1 MPPMKETAAPPPIL
15 PPSGDGAD
23 SFASAPASPPSSSLG
38 AATPL
43 LGIIIATAV
52 LYFAKD
58 VLMPLAM
65 AGVLSVIFSPIAT
78 RLERFIGRFASSAL
92 VVATAVIAIA
102 ILAYFLAV
110 QLTAVAV
117 NVTDHSENI
126 AAKINALKGSTPDW
140 LASIEFGV
148 SNVERRL
155 QWAKPGPKHPQTV
168 VQAPA
173 ESSAARQILKPVLPL
188 LSGLA
193 QTLLVIVLF
202 FFLLYGRED
211 VRDRLVRLTARIR
224 VTLAA
229 EAIATAGSTVS
240 QYLLLFSLVNF
251 GYGVSIAIVMWLL
264 GLPNPAFWGALAFL
278 LRFIPYVGAL
288 TSAVLPTLVAFA
300 VFPAWAKCFEVF
312 AAFVILDQVASQFVE
327 PFLIG
332 RGIGLSPLALLVS
345 AMFWAWLW
353 GLPGLL
359 LATPLTSCLKV
370 AGDYIPALNFLTVLL
385 GADQKLEDYHDYYRK
400 LLEIDRDGAH
410 ALAVEY
416 CDKNGLEPT
425 LSDVILPALALMGQ
439 ERIDDHISPENQ
451 KFIVD
456 TTEELVGELGS
467 RFNRPLLIPP
477 LRLAGVCA
485 PGEVHTL
492 GLKILLELL
501 RQDGVAATFLGDGKT
516 SAEIEEFAKRFFP
529 NIICI
534 SCTCTECIPAML
546 DLVRAIKTALPNQII
561 LAGGDAANAHIA
573 ELLDAGCFEVSAT
586 REQARRTVRR
596 YALQRAR
603 SRVGAPSKG
612 LPGFTLKPAAPDVP
626 NSNPT
631 EQVAVAILPKAN
643 E

>member
-1 MPPMKETAAPPPIL
+1 MDETAASPL
-15 PPSGDGAD
+15 PPQSSEVGED
-23 SFASAPASPPSSSLG
+23 SSTAPASSSSSG
-38 AATPL
+38 AAAPL

-58 VLMPLAM
+58 ILMPLAM

-102 ILAYFLAV
+102 VLAYFLAV

-117 NVTDHSENI
+117 NVTEHSENI
-126 AAKINALKGSTPDW
+126 AAKINALQGSTPDW
-140 LASIEFGV
+140 LASIEYGV
-148 SNVERRL
+148 NNVERRL
-155 QWAKPGPKHPQTV
+155 QQAKPVRKKTQTV

-173 ESSAARQILKPVLPL
+173 ESSAAEQILKPMLPL

-193 QTLLVIVLF
+193 QILLVIVLF

-240 QYLLLFSLVNF
+240 QYLLLFSMVNF

-264 GLPNPAFWGALAFL
+264 GLPNPVFWGALAFL

-300 VFPAWAKCFEVF
+300 LFPAWSKCFEVF
-312 AAFVILDQVASQFVE
+312 AAFVILDQVASEFVE

-370 AGDYIPALNFLTVLL
+370 AGDYIPALSFLTVLL
-385 GADQKLEDYHDYYRK
+385 GADRRLEDYHDYYRK
-400 LLEIDRDGAH
+400 LLEIDRDGAR
-410 ALAVEY
+410 ALVVEY
-416 CDKNGLEPT
+416 CDENGLEPT
-425 LSDVILPALALMGQ
+425 LNNVILPALALMGQ
-439 ERIDDHISPENQ
+439 ERADDHISPENQ

-456 TTEELVGELGS
+456 TTEGLVGELGS

-477 LRLAGVCA
+477 VRLVGVCA

-501 RQDGVAATFLGDGKT
+501 RQDGVAATFLGDSKT
-516 SAEIEEFAKRFFP
+516 TEEIEEFAKRFFP

-534 SCTCTECIPAML
+534 SCTCTEGIPAMI

-573 ELLDAGCFEVSAT
+573 ELLEAGCFEVSAT

-603 SRVGAPSKG
+603 SRVGAPARG
-612 LPGFTLKPAAPDVP
+612 LPGFTLKPTSPDEP
-626 NSNPT
+626 ESGAK
-631 EQVAVAILPKAN
+631 EQVAVAIVPETN
-643 E
+643 ESRGL

>member
-1 MPPMKETAAPPPIL
+1 MDETTPPL
-15 PPSGDGAD
+15 PPQLGEAGD
-23 SFASAPASPPSSSLG
+23 SFSSSSSASSSG

-58 VLMPLAM
+58 ILMPLAM

-92 VVATAVIAIA
+92 VVATAIIAIA
-102 ILAYFLAV
+102 VLAYFLAV

-126 AAKINALKGSTPDW
+126 AAKINSLQGATPDW
-140 LASIEFGV
+140 LASVEYGV

-155 QWAKPGPKHPQTV
+155 QQAKPVHKKPQTV

-173 ESSAARQILKPVLPL
+173 ESSTAEQVLKPILPL

-193 QTLLVIVLF
+193 QILLVIVLF

-251 GYGVSIAIVMWLL
+251 GYGLSIAIVMWLL

-288 TSAVLPTLVAFA
+288 TSAVLPTVVAFA
-300 VFPAWAKCFEVF
+300 LFPGWSKCFEVF
-312 AAFVILDQVASQFVE
+312 AAFVILDQVASEFVE

-370 AGDYIPALNFLTVLL
+370 AGDYIPALSFLTVLL
-385 GADQKLEDYHDYYRK
+385 GADGKLEDYHDYYRK
-400 LLEIDRDGAH
+400 LLEIDRDGAR
-410 ALAVEY
+410 ALVVGY
-416 CDKNGLEPT
+416 CDENGLEPT
-425 LSDVILPALALMGQ
+425 LNEVILPALALMDQ
-439 ERIDDHISPENQ
+439 ERTDDHISPANK

-456 TTEELVGELGS
+456 TTEELVEELGS

-477 LRLAGVCA
+477 LRLVGVCP
-485 PGEVHTL
+485 PGEVHTPD
-492 GLKILLELL
+492 LKILLELL
-501 RQDGVAATFLGDGKT
+501 RQDGVAATFLGDSK
-516 SAEIEEFAKRFFP
+516 SAAEIEEFAKRYFP
-529 NIICI
+529 NIICLSCMSSESI
-534 SCTCTECIPAML
+534 SATL
-546 DLVRAIKTALPNQII
+546 DLIRSIKSVLPNQII
-561 LAGGDAANAHIA
+561 LAIGEAANTHIA
-573 ELLDAGCFEVSAT
+573 ELLAAGCFEVSAT

-603 SRVGAPSKG
+603 SRVGVPSKG
-612 LPGFTLKPAAPDVP
+612 LPGFTLKPA
-626 NSNPT
+626 PT
-631 EQVAVAILPKAN
+631 ESASGTDEQVAAVVLPKAS

>member
-1 MPPMKETAAPPPIL
+1 
-15 PPSGDGAD
+15 
-23 SFASAPASPPSSSLG
+23 
-38 AATPL
+38 
-43 LGIIIATAV
+43 
-52 LYFAKD
+52 
-58 VLMPLAM
+58 MPLAM
-65 AGVLSVIFSPIAT
+65 AGVLSVIFSPVAT

-102 ILAYFLAV
+102 VLAYFLAV

-117 NVTDHSENI
+117 NVTEHSENI
-126 AAKINALKGSTPDW
+126 AAKINALQGSTPDW
-140 LASIEFGV
+140 LASIEYGV
-148 SNVERRL
+148 NNVERRL
-155 QWAKPGPKHPQTV
+155 QQAKPVRKKAQTV

-173 ESSAARQILKPVLPL
+173 ESSAAEQILKPMLPL

-193 QTLLVIVLF
+193 QILLVIVLF

-240 QYLLLFSLVNF
+240 QYLLLFSMVNF
-251 GYGVSIAIVMWLL
+251 GYGVSIAIVMWVL
-264 GLPNPAFWGALAFL
+264 GLPNPVFWGAMAFL

-288 TSAVLPTLVAFA
+288 TSAVLPSLVAFA
-300 VFPAWAKCFEVF
+300 VFPSWAKCFEVF
-312 AAFVILDQVASQFVE
+312 AAFVILDQVASEFVE

-370 AGDYIPALNFLTVLL
+370 AGDYIPALSFLTVLL
-385 GADQKLEDYHDYYRK
+385 GADRRLEDYHDYYRK
-400 LLEIDRDGAH
+400 LLEIDRDGAR
-410 ALAVEY
+410 ALVVEY
-416 CDKNGLEPT
+416 CDENGLEPT
-425 LSDVILPALALMGQ
+425 LNNVILPALALMGQ
-439 ERIDDHISPENQ
+439 ERADDHISPENQ

-456 TTEELVGELGS
+456 TTEGLVGELGG

-477 LRLAGVCA
+477 VRLVGVCA

-501 RQDGVAATFLGDGKT
+501 RQDGVAATFLGDSKT
-516 SAEIEEFAKRFFP
+516 AEEIEEFAKRFFP

-534 SCTCTECIPAML
+534 SCTCTESIPAMI
-546 DLVRAIKTALPNQII
+546 DLVGAIKTALPNQII

-573 ELLDAGCFEVSAT
+573 ELLKAGCFEVSAT

-603 SRVGAPSKG
+603 SRVGAPARG
-612 LPGFTLKPAAPDVP
+612 LPGFTLKPTSPEEPESGAKEP
-626 NSNPT
+626 
-631 EQVAVAILPKAN
+631 VAVAIGPETN
-643 E
+643 ESRGL

>member
-1 MPPMKETAAPPPIL
+1 MDETAASPL
-15 PPSGDGAD
+15 PPQSSEVGED
-23 SFASAPASPPSSSLG
+23 SSTAPASSSSSG
-38 AATPL
+38 AAAPL

-58 VLMPLAM
+58 ILMPLAM

-102 ILAYFLAV
+102 VLAYFLAV

-117 NVTDHSENI
+117 NVTEHSENI
-126 AAKINALKGSTPDW
+126 AAKINALQGSTPDW
-140 LASIEFGV
+140 LASIEYGV
-148 SNVERRL
+148 NNVERRL
-155 QWAKPGPKHPQTV
+155 QQAKPVHKKTQTV

-173 ESSAARQILKPVLPL
+173 ESSAAEQILKPMLPL

-193 QTLLVIVLF
+193 QILLVIVLF

-240 QYLLLFSLVNF
+240 QYLLLFSMVNF

-264 GLPNPAFWGALAFL
+264 GLPNPVFWGALAFL

-300 VFPAWAKCFEVF
+300 LFPAWSKCFEVF
-312 AAFVILDQVASQFVE
+312 AAFVILDQVASEFVE

-370 AGDYIPALNFLTVLL
+370 AGDYIPALSFLTVLL
-385 GADQKLEDYHDYYRK
+385 GADRRLEDYHDYYRK
-400 LLEIDRDGAH
+400 LLEIDRDGAR
-410 ALAVEY
+410 ALVVEY
-416 CDKNGLEPT
+416 CDENGLEPT
-425 LSDVILPALALMGQ
+425 LNNVILPALALMGQ
-439 ERIDDHISPENQ
+439 ERADDHISPENQ

-456 TTEELVGELGS
+456 TTEGLVGELGS

-477 LRLAGVCA
+477 VRLVGVCA

-501 RQDGVAATFLGDGKT
+501 RQDGVAATFLGDSKT
-516 SAEIEEFAKRFFP
+516 TEEIEEFAKRFFP

-534 SCTCTECIPAML
+534 SCTCTEGIPPMI

-573 ELLDAGCFEVSAT
+573 ELLEAGCFEVSAT

-603 SRVGAPSKG
+603 SRVGAPARG
-612 LPGFTLKPAAPDVP
+612 LPGFTLKPTSPDEP
-626 NSNPT
+626 ESGAK
-631 EQVAVAILPKAN
+631 EQVAVAIVPETN
-643 E
+643 ESRGL

>member
-1 MPPMKETAAPPPIL
+1 MEEPSPSPPAQSSEP
-15 PPSGDGAD
+15 GEY
-23 SFASAPASPPSSSLG
+23 ASSSPSSSG
-38 AATPL
+38 AAAPL

-58 VLMPLAM
+58 ILMPLAM
-65 AGVLSVIFSPIAT
+65 AAVLAVIFSPVT
-78 RLERFIGRFASSAL
+78 SLMERFIGRFASSLL
-92 VVATAVIAIA
+92 VVVTTVVAIGL
-102 ILAYFLAV
+102 LAYFLAM

-126 AAKINALKGSTPDW
+126 AAKINSLQGATPEW
-140 LASIEFGV
+140 LAAIEYNV

-155 QWAKPGPKHPQTV
+155 QRPKPKRKPTQAV
-168 VQAPA
+168 IQAPA
-173 ESSAARQILKPVLPL
+173 ESSTAEHVLKPILPL
-188 LSGLA
+188 LSDVA
-193 QTLLVIVLF
+193 EVLLVIVLF

-211 VRDRLVRLTARIR
+211 VRDRIVRLTARVR

-229 EAIATAGSTVS
+229 EAIATAGGTVS
-240 QYLLLFSLVNF
+240 QYLLLFSLVNL
-251 GYGVSIAIVMWLL
+251 GYGTSIGIVMWLL
-264 GLPNPAFWGALAFL
+264 GLPNPAFWGAMAFL

-288 TSAVLPTLVAFA
+288 ISAVLPTLVAFA
-300 VFPAWAKCFEVF
+300 LFPSWTKCLEVF
-312 AAFVILDQVASQFVE
+312 TAFVVLDQVSAEFVE

-370 AGDYIPALNFLTVLL
+370 AGDYIPALSFLSVLL
-385 GADQKLEDYHDYYRK
+385 GADRKLEDYHDYYRK
-400 LLEIDRDGAH
+400 LLEIDRDGAR
-410 ALAVEY
+410 ALMVDY
-416 CDKNGLEPT
+416 CDEHGLEPT
-425 LSDVILPALALMGQ
+425 LNDVILPALALMGQ

-456 TTEELVGELGS
+456 TTEELVGELGG

-477 LRLAGVCA
+477 LRLVGVCA

-501 RQDGVAATFLGDGKT
+501 RQDGVAATFLGDSKT
-516 SAEIEEFAKRFFP
+516 AEEIEAFAKRFVP
-529 NIICI
+529 NIICL
-534 SCTCTECIPAML
+534 SCTTSECAPATIEL
-546 DLVRAIKTALPNQII
+546 IRKIKSAVPNQII
-561 LAGGDAANAHIA
+561 IAGGEAANEHIGEMLA
-573 ELLDAGCFEVSAT
+573 AGCFEVSAT

-603 SRVGAPSKG
+603 SRFGPASRV
-612 LPGFTLKPAAPDVP
+612 LPGFTLKPPSDV
-626 NSNPT
+626 T
-631 EQVAVAILPKAN
+631 ETPKEEPVAVGILPKAR
-643 E
+643 EE

>member
-1 MPPMKETAAPPPIL
+1 MDETAASPL
-15 PPSGDGAD
+15 PPQSSEVGED
-23 SFASAPASPPSSSLG
+23 SSTAPASSSSSG
-38 AATPL
+38 AAAPL

-58 VLMPLAM
+58 ILMPLAM

-102 ILAYFLAV
+102 VLAYFLAV

-117 NVTDHSENI
+117 NVTEHSENI
-126 AAKINALKGSTPDW
+126 AAKINALQGSTPDW
-140 LASIEFGV
+140 LASIEYGV
-148 SNVERRL
+148 NNVERRL
-155 QWAKPGPKHPQTV
+155 QQAKPVRKKTQTV

-173 ESSAARQILKPVLPL
+173 ESSAAEQILKPMLPL

-193 QTLLVIVLF
+193 QILLVIVLF

-240 QYLLLFSLVNF
+240 QYLLLFSMVNF

-264 GLPNPAFWGALAFL
+264 GLPNPVFWGALAFL

-300 VFPAWAKCFEVF
+300 LFPAWSKCFEVF
-312 AAFVILDQVASQFVE
+312 AAFVILDQVASEFVE

-370 AGDYIPALNFLTVLL
+370 AGDYIPALSFLTVLL
-385 GADQKLEDYHDYYRK
+385 GADRRLEDYHDYYRK
-400 LLEIDRDGAH
+400 LLEIDRDGAR
-410 ALAVEY
+410 ALVVEY
-416 CDKNGLEPT
+416 CDENGLEPT
-425 LSDVILPALALMGQ
+425 LNNVILPALALMGQ
-439 ERIDDHISPENQ
+439 ERADDHISPENQ

-456 TTEELVGELGS
+456 TTEGLVGELGS

-477 LRLAGVCA
+477 VRLVGVCA

-501 RQDGVAATFLGDGKT
+501 RQDGVAATFLGDSKT
-516 SAEIEEFAKRFFP
+516 TEEIEEFAKRFFP

-534 SCTCTECIPAML
+534 SCTCTEGIPPMI

-573 ELLDAGCFEVSAT
+573 ELLEAGCFEVSAT

-603 SRVGAPSKG
+603 SRVGAPARG
-612 LPGFTLKPAAPDVP
+612 LPGFTLKPTSPDEP
-626 NSNPT
+626 ESGAK
-631 EQVAVAILPKAN
+631 EQVAVAIVPETN
-643 E
+643 ESRGL

>member
-1 MPPMKETAAPPPIL
+1 MDETTPPLP
-15 PPSGDGAD
+15 PPSGEAGE
-23 SFASAPASPPSSSLG
+23 SFSSSPATASSSG

-92 VVATAVIAIA
+92 VVATAIIAIA
-102 ILAYFLAV
+102 VLAYFLAV

-126 AAKINALKGSTPDW
+126 AAKINSLQGATPDW
-140 LASIEFGV
+140 LASIEYGV
-148 SNVERRL
+148 KNVERRL
-155 QWAKPGPKHPQTV
+155 QQAKPEHKKTQTV

-173 ESSAARQILKPVLPL
+173 ESSAAEQVLKPILPL

-193 QTLLVIVLF
+193 QVLLVIVLF

-251 GYGVSIAIVMWLL
+251 GYGVSIGIVMWLL

-288 TSAVLPTLVAFA
+288 TSAVLPTVVAFA
-300 VFPAWAKCFEVF
+300 VFPGWSQCLEVF

-370 AGDYIPALNFLTVLL
+370 AGDYIPALSFLTVLL
-385 GADQKLEDYHDYYRK
+385 GADRKLEDYHDYYRK
-400 LLEIDRDGAH
+400 LLEIDRDGAR
-410 ALAVEY
+410 ALVVEY
-416 CDKNGLEPT
+416 CDENGLEPT
-425 LSDVILPALALMGQ
+425 LNDVILPALALMEQ
-439 ERIDDHISPENQ
+439 ERSDDHISPENQ

-456 TTEELVGELGS
+456 TTEGLVGELGS

-477 LRLAGVCA
+477 LRVVGVCA
-485 PGEVHTL
+485 PGELHTL

-501 RQDGVAATFLGDGKT
+501 RQDGVAATFLGDGK
-516 SAEIEEFAKRFFP
+516 SAAEIEEFAKRFFP

-534 SCTCTECIPAML
+534 SCTCTECIPATL
-546 DLVRAIKTALPNQII
+546 DLVRSDQVRAAQPDNPGRRRRRQWPYRRASRRRMLRSQRN
-561 LAGGDAANAHIA
+561 AG
-573 ELLDAGCFEVSAT
+573 T
-586 REQARRTVRR
+586 
-596 YALQRAR
+596 
-603 SRVGAPSKG
+603 GAPHRQALRVAAREITRRRAFKG
-612 LPGFTLKPAAPDVP
+612 AAGFHYEDRTG
-626 NSNPT
+626 
-631 EQVAVAILPKAN
+631 
-643 E
+643 

>member
-1 MPPMKETAAPPPIL
+1 MDETAASPL
-15 PPSGDGAD
+15 PPQSREVGED
-23 SFASAPASPPSSSLG
+23 SSTAPESSSSSG
-38 AATPL
+38 AAAPL

-58 VLMPLAM
+58 ILMPLAM
-65 AGVLSVIFSPIAT
+65 AGVLSVIFSPVAT

-102 ILAYFLAV
+102 VLAYFLAV

-117 NVTDHSENI
+117 NVTEHSENI
-126 AAKINALKGSTPDW
+126 AAKINALQGSTPDW
-140 LASIEFGV
+140 LASIEYGV
-148 SNVERRL
+148 NNVERRL
-155 QWAKPGPKHPQTV
+155 QQAKPVRKKAQTV

-173 ESSAARQILKPVLPL
+173 ESSAAEQILKPMLPL

-193 QTLLVIVLF
+193 QILLVIVLF

-240 QYLLLFSLVNF
+240 QYLLLFSMVNF
-251 GYGVSIAIVMWLL
+251 GYGVSIAIVMWVL
-264 GLPNPAFWGALAFL
+264 GLPNPVFWGAMAFL

-288 TSAVLPTLVAFA
+288 TSAVLPSLVAFA
-300 VFPAWAKCFEVF
+300 VFPSWAKCFEVF
-312 AAFVILDQVASQFVE
+312 AAFVILDQVASEFVE

-370 AGDYIPALNFLTVLL
+370 AGDYIPALSFLTVLL
-385 GADQKLEDYHDYYRK
+385 GADRRLEDYHDYYRK
-400 LLEIDRDGAH
+400 LLEIDRDGAR
-410 ALAVEY
+410 ALVVEY
-416 CDKNGLEPT
+416 CDENGLEPT
-425 LSDVILPALALMGQ
+425 LNNVILPALALMGQ
-439 ERIDDHISPENQ
+439 ERADDHISPENQ

-456 TTEELVGELGS
+456 TTEGLVGELGG

-477 LRLAGVCA
+477 VRLVGVCA

-501 RQDGVAATFLGDGKT
+501 RQDGVAATFLGDSKT
-516 SAEIEEFAKRFFP
+516 AEEIEEFAKRFFP

-534 SCTCTECIPAML
+534 SCTCTESIPAMI
-546 DLVRAIKTALPNQII
+546 DLVGAIKTALPNQII

-573 ELLDAGCFEVSAT
+573 ELLKAGCFEVSAT

-603 SRVGAPSKG
+603 SRVGAPARG
-612 LPGFTLKPAAPDVP
+612 LPGFTLKPTSPEEPESGAKEP
-626 NSNPT
+626 
-631 EQVAVAILPKAN
+631 VAVAIGPETN
-643 E
+643 ESRGL

>member
-1 MPPMKETAAPPPIL
+1 MDETAASPL
-15 PPSGDGAD
+15 PPQSSEVGED
-23 SFASAPASPPSSSLG
+23 SSTAPASSSSSG
-38 AATPL
+38 AAAPL

-58 VLMPLAM
+58 ILMPLAM

-102 ILAYFLAV
+102 VLAYFLAV

-117 NVTDHSENI
+117 NVTEHSENI
-126 AAKINALKGSTPDW
+126 AAKINALQGSTPDW
-140 LASIEFGV
+140 LASIEYGV
-148 SNVERRL
+148 NNVERRL
-155 QWAKPGPKHPQTV
+155 QQAKPVRKKTQTV

-173 ESSAARQILKPVLPL
+173 ESSAAEQILKPMLPL

-193 QTLLVIVLF
+193 QILLVIVLF

-240 QYLLLFSLVNF
+240 QYLLLFSMVNF

-264 GLPNPAFWGALAFL
+264 GLPNPVFWGALAFL

-300 VFPAWAKCFEVF
+300 LFPAWSKCFEVF
-312 AAFVILDQVASQFVE
+312 AAFLILDQVASEFVE

-370 AGDYIPALNFLTVLL
+370 AGDYIPALSFLTVLL
-385 GADQKLEDYHDYYRK
+385 GADRRLEDYHDYYRK
-400 LLEIDRDGAH
+400 LLEIDRDGAR
-410 ALAVEY
+410 ALVVEY
-416 CDKNGLEPT
+416 CDENGLEPT
-425 LSDVILPALALMGQ
+425 LNNVILPALALMGQ
-439 ERIDDHISPENQ
+439 ERADDHISPENQ

-456 TTEELVGELGS
+456 TTEGLVGELGS

-477 LRLAGVCA
+477 VRLVGVCA

-501 RQDGVAATFLGDGKT
+501 RQDGVAATFLGDSKT
-516 SAEIEEFAKRFFP
+516 TEEIEEFAKRFFP

-534 SCTCTECIPAML
+534 SCTCTEGIPAMI

-573 ELLDAGCFEVSAT
+573 ELLEAGCFEVSAT

-603 SRVGAPSKG
+603 SRVGAPARG
-612 LPGFTLKPAAPDVP
+612 LPGFTLKPTSPDEP
-626 NSNPT
+626 ESGAK
-631 EQVAVAILPKAN
+631 EQVAVAIVPETN
-643 E
+643 ESRGL

>member
-1 MPPMKETAAPPPIL
+1 MPLLDETASPPLAPQLGESGESLTPP
-15 PPSGDGAD
+15 
-23 SFASAPASPPSSSLG
+23 SPPSSMG

-65 AGVLSVIFSPIAT
+65 AGVLSVIFSPVAS
-78 RLERFIGRFASSAL
+78 RLERLIGRFASSAL

-102 ILAYFLAV
+102 VLAYFLAI

-126 AAKINALKGSTPDW
+126 AAKITALQGSTPDW
-140 LASIEFGV
+140 LASIEYGV
-148 SNVERRL
+148 NNVERRL
-155 QWAKPGPKHPQTV
+155 QQAKPVKKKTQTV
-168 VQAPA
+168 VQTPA
-173 ESSAARQILKPVLPL
+173 ESSAAEQILKPILPL
-188 LSGLA
+188 LSSLA
-193 QTLLVIVLF
+193 QILLVIVLF

-211 VRDRLVRLTARIR
+211 IRDRLVRLTARIR

-240 QYLLLFSLVNF
+240 QYLLLFSLVNL

-264 GLPNPAFWGALAFL
+264 GFPNPAFWGALAFL

-300 VFPAWAKCFEVF
+300 LFPNWSKCFEVF

-370 AGDYIPALNFLTVLL
+370 AGDYIPALSFLTVLL
-385 GADQKLEDYHDYYRK
+385 GADRKLDDYHDYYRK
-400 LLEIDRDGAH
+400 LLEIDRDGAR
-410 ALAVEY
+410 ALVVEY
-416 CDKNGLEPT
+416 CDENGLEPT
-425 LSDVILPALALMGQ
+425 LSDVILPALAMMSQ

-456 TTEELVGELGS
+456 TTEGLVGELGS

-477 LRLAGVCA
+477 LRLVGVSA

-501 RQDGVAATFLGDGKT
+501 RQDGVAATFLGDGK
-516 SAEIEEFAKRFFP
+516 SAAEVEEFAKRFFP
-529 NIICI
+529 NIISI

-546 DLVRAIKTALPNQII
+546 ELVRTIKSALPNQII

-573 ELLDAGCFEVSAT
+573 ELLESGCFEVSAT
-586 REQARRTVRR
+586 LEQARRTVRR
-596 YALQRAR
+596 YA
-603 SRVGAPSKG
+603 
-612 LPGFTLKPAAPDVP
+612 
-626 NSNPT
+626 
-631 EQVAVAILPKAN
+631 
-643 E
+643 

>member
-1 MPPMKETAAPPPIL
+1 MAQLDETVAPPFPHQ
-15 PPSGDGAD
+15 SGDA
-23 SFASAPASPPSSSLG
+23 AEPSSSSTSSAG

-58 VLMPLAM
+58 ILMPLAM
-65 AGVLSVIFSPIAT
+65 AGVLAVIFSPIAS
-78 RLERFIGRFASSAL
+78 RLERFIGRLASSAM

-102 ILAYFLAV
+102 LLAYFLAI
-110 QLTAVAV
+110 QLTDVAV

-126 AAKINALKGSTPDW
+126 AAKIKAFQGSTPDW

-148 SNVERRL
+148 NNVERRL
-155 QWAKPGPKHPQTV
+155 QQAEPVRKRSQTV
-168 VQAPA
+168 VQAA
-173 ESSAARQILKPVLPL
+173 AGSSAAEQVLKPVLPL
-188 LSGLA
+188 LSGFA
-193 QTLLVIVLF
+193 KILLVIVLF

-240 QYLLLFSLVNF
+240 QYLLLFSLVNL
-251 GYGVSIAIVMWLL
+251 GYGASIAIVMWML

-300 VFPAWAKCFEVF
+300 VFPNWSKCFEVF
-312 AAFVILDQVASQFVE
+312 AAFVILDQMAAQFVE

-370 AGDYIPALNFLTVLL
+370 AGDYIPALSFLTVLL
-385 GADQKLEDYHDYYRK
+385 GADRKLEDYHDYYRK
-400 LLEIDRDGAH
+400 LLEIDRDGAR
-410 ALAVEY
+410 ALVVDY
-416 CDKNGLEPT
+416 CDENGLEPT
-425 LSDVILPALALMGQ
+425 LSEVILPALALMGQ
-439 ERIDDHISPENQ
+439 ERTDDHISPENQ
-451 KFIVD
+451 NFIVD
-456 TTEELVGELGS
+456 TTEEIVGELGS

-477 LRLAGVCA
+477 LRSVGVCA

-501 RQDGVAATFLGDGKT
+501 RQDGVAATFLGGGKT
-516 SAEIEEFAKRFFP
+516 SAEIEEFAKRFSP
-529 NIICI
+529 NIICL
-534 SCTCTECIPAML
+534 SCTCSHWIPATV
-546 DLVRAIKTALPNQII
+546 DLIRAIKSALPNQII
-561 LAGGDAANAHIA
+561 LAGGEAANAHSA
-573 ELLDAGCFEVSAT
+573 ELLAAGCFEVSAT

-603 SRVGAPSKG
+603 SRLGAAARV
-612 LPGFTLKPAAPDVP
+612 LPGFTLKRASADEPAP
-626 NSNPT
+626 NIT
-631 EQVAVAILPKAN
+631 EQVAVSVLPKVN

>member
-1 MPPMKETAAPPPIL
+1 MPLLDETASPPLAPQLGESGESLTPP
-15 PPSGDGAD
+15 
-23 SFASAPASPPSSSLG
+23 SPPSSMG

-65 AGVLSVIFSPIAT
+65 AGVLSVIFSPVAS
-78 RLERFIGRFASSAL
+78 RLERLIGRFASSAL

-102 ILAYFLAV
+102 VLAYFLAI

-126 AAKINALKGSTPDW
+126 AAKITALQGSTPDW
-140 LASIEFGV
+140 LASIEYGV
-148 SNVERRL
+148 NNVERRL
-155 QWAKPGPKHPQTV
+155 QQAKPVKKKTQTV

-173 ESSAARQILKPVLPL
+173 ESSAAEQILKPILPL
-188 LSGLA
+188 LSSLA
-193 QTLLVIVLF
+193 QILLVIVLF

-240 QYLLLFSLVNF
+240 QYLLLFSLVNL

-300 VFPAWAKCFEVF
+300 LFPNWSKCFEVF

-370 AGDYIPALNFLTVLL
+370 AGDYIPALSFLTVLL
-385 GADQKLEDYHDYYRK
+385 GADRKLDDYHDYYRK
-400 LLEIDRDGAH
+400 LLEIDRDGAR
-410 ALAVEY
+410 ALVVEY
-416 CDKNGLEPT
+416 CDENGLEPT
-425 LSDVILPALALMGQ
+425 LSDVILPALAMMSQ

-456 TTEELVGELGS
+456 TTEGLVGELGS

-477 LRLAGVCA
+477 LRLVGVSA

-501 RQDGVAATFLGDGKT
+501 RQDGVAATFLGDGK
-516 SAEIEEFAKRFFP
+516 SAAEVEEFAKRFFP
-529 NIICI
+529 NIISI

-546 DLVRAIKTALPNQII
+546 ELVRTIKSALPNQII

-573 ELLDAGCFEVSAT
+573 ELLEAGCFEVSAT
-586 REQARRTVRR
+586 LEQARRTVRR

-603 SRVGAPSKG
+603 SRVGVPSRG
-612 LPGFTLKPAAPDVP
+612 LPGFTLKPAPAPDSRTTQPIAASVLQKP
-626 NSNPT
+626 N
-631 EQVAVAILPKAN
+631 E
-643 E
+643 